1 MIEIILHPVPHPPS
15 FLTLSAI
22 PRRNA
27 EIAAG
32 RKKEEIFDGKKRE
45 QACKKDYEGTFPSS
59 SKATDTRKLYN
70 TEEEEEEE
78 EPPSAEKAQK
88 PKRRRGGTLP
98 SSDNFQEDT

>member
-32 RKKEEIFDGKKRE
+32 RKKEEIFNGKKRE
-45 QACKKDYEGTFPSS
+45 QACKKNYKGTFPSS

-98 SSDNFQEDT
+98 SSDNFQEGT